1 MKHYNEY
8 KYVLI
13 NENVKK
19 TVEDIIKIIEY
30 NNLISKNKRLLQSK
44 LNKIINPNNSSI
56 VNSLTLLFKMIF
68 SVFFILR
75 FLYIF
80 FLTFLKIILRN
91 Y

>member
-13 NENVKK
+13 NDNVKN

-44 LNKIINPNNSSI
+44 LNKIINP
-56 VNSLTLLFKMIF
+56 
-68 SVFFILR
+68 
-75 FLYIF
+75 
-80 FLTFLKIILRN
+80 
-91 Y
+91 